1 MNIGLALVFGVL
13 YWLATNKLW
22 YGTLHLVRQPLVL
35 AVPIGLIMGNL
46 GDAMKIGASLQLR
59 EVHCLRMRR
68 WHPALRFRWHW
79 QPD

>member
-46 GDAMKIGASLQLR
+46 GDAN
-59 EVHCLRMRR
+59 RR
-68 WHPALRFRWHW
+68 ISADDLFRRNSSGRYTACG
-79 QPD
+79 

>member
-35 AVPIGLIMGNL
+35 AGPIGLIMGNL
-46 GDAMKIGASLQLR
+46 G

>member
-35 AVPIGLIMGNL
+35 AVPIGIIMGNL
-46 GDAMKIGASLQLR
+46 SNWRIFTDDLPWCDCTWWNAS
-59 EVHCLRMRR
+59 RR
-68 WHPALRFRWHW
+68 
-79 QPD
+79 